1 MKDRHFFLKRD
12 HNQKKRLIIMMN
24 KKKRRELVERSNS
37 TLKVE
42 RPLRKRVKKVE
53 LPRKVV

>member
-1 MKDRHFFLKRD
+1 
-12 HNQKKRLIIMMN
+12 MMN

-37 TLKVE
+37 TLKVV

>member
-1 MKDRHFFLKRD
+1 
-12 HNQKKRLIIMMN
+12 MMN

-53 LPRKVV
+53 LPRKVVLHQRSDSTLILN